1 VTAVTDP
8 LIVAAGRRAAARWA
22 RVTVL
27 VVIGACSVLAVFALS
42 VVPAGEQSTR
52 APLKAGAI
60 ALAALAA
67 LAGLR
72 LWRVVWRADRL
83 LGAAGELLA
92 ITQDGVAVAGDVRV
106 PWDAISGVW
115 ALDRG
120 ERFRA
125 QVQRPGLIGVLPR
138 LMDRAG
144 TSTIDLTI
152 GIADTRLTADPRCLL
167 TRHGAH
173 RGRIEL
179 AFGAWHGVDEL
190 AMVMQALAEGLT
202 GSATVRYCDGV
213 LDYAAAWAGTADAD
227 NGEGGDSR

>member
-1 VTAVTDP
+1 MGATDP
-8 LIVAAGRRAAARWA
+8 LVVTAEQRAAARGA
-22 RVTVL
+22 RAAVL
-27 VVIGACSVLAVFALS
+27 TVIGACLLLAVFALA
-42 VVPAGEQSTR
+42 VFPAGEGTR
-52 APLKAGAI
+52 ASLTVGAI
-60 ALAALAA
+60 TLAALAA
-67 LAGLR
+67 PTGLR
-72 LWRVVWRADRL
+72 LWRIVRKADRL

-92 ITQDGVAVAGDVRV
+92 ITQDGVTVAGDVRV
-106 PWDAISGVW
+106 PWGAISGAW

-125 QVQRPGLIGVLPR
+125 QGLRPGFIGALQR

-152 GIADTRLTADPRCLL
+152 GIADTRLIADPRGLV
-167 TRHGAH
+167 TRHAAH

-190 AMVMQALAEGLT
+190 AVVMQALAQGLT
-202 GSATVRYCDGV
+202 GRAVRYCDGV

-227 NGEGGDSR
+227 NDEGGHSR